1 MLISRHTVCVFTLF
15 FYDRFLRPFFDGRDD
30 IRRAMEALAA
40 IQGRFHRLLT
50 RYQLT
55 HGRSPHSQAEMAIQD
70 PIYRARAHTRPG
82 RWKSD
87 DGGRDDIRRAMEAL
101 AAIPGRFDRLLT
113 YDQLSHTRSTRPRII
128 RQDDPMRPKPPHI
141 WLVTK

>member
-101 AAIPGRFDRLLT
+101 AAIEGRFDRLLT
-113 YDQLSHTRSTRPRII
+113 CAQLSHTRSACGPSARTIPWARTT
-128 RQDDPMRPKPPHI
+128 
-141 WLVTK
+141 VSY